1 MIARAWLRG
10 YLKRNRRTM
19 SAVQIKAVATTARQ
33 IDVAWTLEDLAAA
46 LRATMH
52 APAQSEKP
60 IYMVGATTAE
70 YVLSILP

>member
-1 MIARAWLRG
+1 MIARTWLRD

-19 SAVQIKAVATTARQ
+19 SAVQIKAV
-33 IDVAWTLEDLAAA
+33 
-46 LRATMH
+46 ATMH